1 MDFWPKMYLILY
13 PSCGNAT
20 THTTIL
26 NVPTEIRPHAGD
38 VEFWL
43 IPLSNVKAT
52 IAATLLDLEFY
63 VSASTQC
70 SKCYEISDME
80 FFIKIYNQIVM
91 LIIDIDHF

>member
-1 MDFWPKMYLILY
+1 MDFWPKNYLILY

-20 THTTIL
+20 TPTTIL

-52 IAATLLDLEFY
+52 INVSRMSLKLLR
-63 VSASTQC
+63 SQPH
-70 SKCYEISDME
+70 
-80 FFIKIYNQIVM
+80 IVENLGITM
-91 LIIDIDHF
+91 APLFLSLTS

>member
-1 MDFWPKMYLILY
+1 MTNYRAHTVVEFLY
-13 PSCGNAT
+13 PSCGNET
-20 THTTIL
+20 TLTTIL

-63 VSASTQC
+63 VSASIQRN
-70 SKCYEISDME
+70 
-80 FFIKIYNQIVM
+80 KIEST
-91 LIIDIDHF
+91 LILKLAELKQL

>member
-1 MDFWPKMYLILY
+1 MLY
-13 PSCGNAT
+13 PSLENLT
-20 THTTIL
+20 THITIL

-63 VSASTQC
+63 ISASIQRNKIKGTLKFSFSEKATKIC
-70 SKCYEISDME
+70 VI
-80 FFIKIYNQIVM
+80 FITVLKFN
-91 LIIDIDHF
+91 